1 MSSNEV
7 KRRAVPKFTSFA
19 PATPAPKAD
28 PEKRSS
34 TLRGSSRDR
43 EKKEDR
49 ERRHRRRDYDRDRHK
64 DDSDSERERE
74 RERGRDT
81 DRHQARQH
89 DRHHSRHH
97 DRDRHHRRRSASPAS
112 QFKELHKPS
121 STSQNTDLFYF
132 DKSEDALIF
141 RYGGNERSKI
151 PSYRRFGAGK
161 LIGSPGYLSVSF
173 QDSKEVF
180 TIRGPGEGRG
190 NGSVFGDKT
199 LMAWARAK
207 GAKVKHIKPGVGGE
221 NGESAAEDGDF
232 ISLEPPRKRQRADRS
247 PAPEDGDKTPDYR
260 SIYGKA
266 KSEDEDSDGD
276 ETLSDPE
283 SENKVGSHLSDM
295 STANKRSLELHRQVK
310 NSPQDTKAWLELI
323 GLQDTLFME
332 HQLEGQV
339 IIGDQVKALAELKLS
354 LYEEA
359 LPHALDISLKETLL
373 NGMMREGEKVWDP
386 KQLAKRWE
394 EITKS
399 NSDSFLLWV
408 SRLNYELSQVATFTY
423 DELKTFMVTKLQIL
437 HRTLATA
444 SSEKNVVMLCSQL
457 IYVFVRLTCYLRD
470 SGYIELAV
478 AAWQATLE
486 LNFCRPRNAS
496 NFQSAIED
504 FSDFWESEV
513 PRIGEGNAKG
523 WRHSVEDVGAMT
535 DPPEAIPREP
545 SGPPQARDP
554 FEAWASL
561 ERREA
566 AKARMP
572 ARTLDEGTDD
582 DPFRIVMFSDIK
594 DLVLWIPSQMLP
606 QVQLQL
612 VDAFLIFCRL
622 PNTAKSSALKDP
634 FIAPRG
640 QAFESLLDQIGRHDI
655 LNSVEIERKPPL
667 FGQQGGNMALSQELL
682 FSGQDWFQYLG
693 QWASLSIDA
702 DGDVRPPWVL
712 ETLHYLVLT
721 YGIEQL
727 AEYYLALAWLSEPL
741 GAKKVAK
748 GLLRRYSSNT
758 RLYNA
763 YAMIEFANGNIG
775 IAEKVLLSATS
786 QSSPDSQLLWNT
798 WVWMHLNAGNMQRA
812 LLRLLSSV
820 DITLDVEKGLPVS
833 PALLLKARA
842 HFSTK
847 RDYSLSSH
855 QTEPALQYAESLALL
870 DYLSRAENSSGST
883 KYSSQGNITSA
894 LANIQSFTTELSSLG
909 HQTLHERLLQ
919 IGARLLYHHADHG
932 PYKPSTLR
940 QYLHEFLRLFPHNTL
955 FLSLL
960 AWAEQ
965 STLRINDP
973 VRSIVRE
980 SLSSARDKDTSSSED
995 SHTPVP
1001 IPTYRF
1007 AIEYELLSGAGLRP
1021 VGAATI
1027 HSTKAAFE
1035 AAVSDPSACRY
1046 NVDIWIGYIRFLTQV
1061 YFHAL
1066 SVSYG
1071 ASATAGT
1078 RERGIKKADA
1088 QAASTLKALKDVFY
1102 RAVAACPWSKKLYM
1116 AAFSAGSTAEPGE
1129 PGVGGGSALVKALSS
1144 GELRAVFGTMVAKG
1158 LRVHVDF
1165 EGFERKWREKEEDEK
1180 RVVREKEKVEKEE
1193 KEVLERR
1200 ARLERQRRWDLEDSL
1215 HRNHHMGPDRGE
1227 RGGGRYEK
1235 YNDRERSREWDRRRE
1250 GGREGGDR

>member
-19 PATPAPKAD
+19 PATPAQ
-28 PEKRSS
+28 RSS

-64 DDSDSERERE
+64 DDSDSERERKRE
-74 RERGRDT
+74 RERGRDR
-81 DRHQARQH
+81 DRHHARQH

-112 QFKELHKPS
+112 QTKEAHHPLHKPS

-161 LIGSPGYLSVSF
+161 FIGSPGYLSVSF
-173 QDSKEVF
+173 QGSKEVF

-207 GAKVKHIKPGVGGE
+207 GAKAKHIKPGVGGG
-221 NGESAAEDGDF
+221 NGESAAEDGDY

-276 ETLSDPE
+276 ETLSDSG

-295 STANKRSLELHRQVK
+295 STAKKRSLELHRQVK

-332 HQLEGQV
+332 HQLGGQV
-339 IIGDQVKALAELKLS
+339 IIGDQVKALAELKLC

-394 EITKS
+394 ETTKT
-399 NSDSFLLWV
+399 NPDSFLLWV

-423 DELKTFMVTKLQIL
+423 DELKTFMVTKLQFL
-437 HRTLATA
+437 NRTLATA

-486 LNFCRPRNAS
+486 LNFCRPKNAS
-496 NFQSAIED
+496 DFQSVIED

-523 WRHSVEDVGAMT
+523 WRHFVEDVGAMT

-545 SGPPQARDP
+545 SGPPQTRDP

-612 VDAFLIFCRL
+612 VDAFLTFCRL
-622 PNTAKSSALKDP
+622 PNTAKSSALEDP

-640 QAFESLLDQIGRHDI
+640 QAFESLLDQIGGHNV

-667 FGQQGGNMALSQELL
+667 FRQQGGNMALSQELL

-693 QWASLSIDA
+693 QWSSLSIDA

-721 YGIEQL
+721 CGIEQL

-741 GAKKVAK
+741 GVKKVAK
-748 GLLRRYSSNT
+748 GLLKRYSSNT

-798 WVWMHLNAGNMQRA
+798 WVWMHLNAGNMQLA

-870 DYLSRAENSSGST
+870 DYLSRTENSSGST

-919 IGARLLYHHADHG
+919 IGARLLYHHANHG

-980 SLSSARDKDTSSSED
+980 SF
-995 SHTPVP
+995 HTPAP

-1046 NVDIWIGYIRFLTQV
+1046 NVDIWIGYLRFLT
-1061 YFHAL
+1061 
-1066 SVSYG
+1066 
-1071 ASATAGT
+1071 
-1078 RERGIKKADA
+1078 

-1116 AAFSAGSTAEPGE
+1116 AAFPAGSTAEPGE
-1129 PGVGGGSALVKALSS
+1129 PGEGGGSALVKALSS

-1180 RVVREKEKVEKEE
+1180 RVGREKEKVEKEE
-1193 KEVLERR
+1193 KEELERR
-1200 ARLERQRRWDLEDSL
+1200 ARLERERRWDLRDSL
-1215 HRNHHMGPDRGE
+1215 HKNRHMDSDRGE
-1227 RGGGRYEK
+1227 RGGGQYEK
-1235 YNDRERSREWDRRRE
+1235 YNDRKRSREWDRRRE
-1250 GGREGGDR
+1250 GWRR